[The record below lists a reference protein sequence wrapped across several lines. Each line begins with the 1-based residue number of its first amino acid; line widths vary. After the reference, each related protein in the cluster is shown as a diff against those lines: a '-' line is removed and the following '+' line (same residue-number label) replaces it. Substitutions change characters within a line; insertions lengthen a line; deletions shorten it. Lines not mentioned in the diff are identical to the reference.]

1 MQVVIPLLLEPGNDE
16 MSCIKGF
23 CSSPVAVCL
32 DEISGHSSA
41 AKASQDAAAVTQ
53 RVLFRVGGVPD

>member
-1 MQVVIPLLLEPGNDE
+1 MVIPLLLERGNDE

-32 DEISGHSSA
+32 GESSFHSSA
-41 AKASQDAAAVTQ
+41 AKGSQDAAAVTQ
-53 RVLFRVGGVPD
+53 RVVFRVGGVPD